1 MAITRRNFL
10 EAAGAAGILGALAA
24 CDTQEPET
32 PATAD
37 GGSASK
43 PAGDDGAE
51 PETEPEP
58 EEPSTG
64 SGHELDEYP
73 LSPDGDDVEP
83 LYSEPELLGDGWTR
97 AVNNDGPE
105 IGIYDTSKLIQ
116 VDGYLFRDADGSG
129 KLDIWEDW
137 RLDHDTRARAL
148 ADKLTIEQILPIQT
162 NGGVTPTA
170 NTDGTISDA
179 NRAYL
184 DAGNRAQLSRSTPNT
199 TNWQSIVQQINTLQA
214 YCEALN
220 EWYGIP
226 YLMGCDPYTVN
237 NNLAYNSLAPCFDL
251 DRIKEAGKWMGK
263 FLRNCGIRILMGP
276 QLDPQTHPIWTRLSG
291 AITEDP
297 RYAADFTKKYVGG
310 FQSTYDEDGNDLGWG
325 RDSCAAM
332 IKHYCGAGCSEGG
345 RNDHNAW
352 GKYSVFPGHAF
363 HAHLVPF
370 IDGGLHLDSLT
381 EEAASVMPNYSVA
394 YTDDEEFGEL
404 VAGGYSKYKLGYLRD
419 NGYDGMI
426 TTDWGEFG
434 TGMPKTVWGVENL
447 TIAERISKAFQAGV
461 DQGGGEWNLE
471 EFENGYHQLCDE
483 VGQEE
488 ADEIIRESARRI
500 FKCMMKVDLFENPYT
515 SREEAKAIAE
525 SEDMK
530 NFGLEC
536 AEACTIMLKNKGGLI
551 KERSEKP
558 KVYMSNG
565 DSYAEYFDLVGS
577 PADADFGVL
586 FVDAPRAGVMVEG
599 YNKSTGEYQP
609 ISLQYKPYTAEYARK
624 PSLAGDIWE
633 EGSQYDKNEK
643 TGREDRSYRGV
654 TATVSNSG
662 TLDTILNFKKELGD
676 TPMVLAFAC
685 DNPFVF
691 EEFES
696 EADAIFVRYGSD
708 IKATSVAKL
717 IAGQVEPNA
726 MLTSCMPANMR
737 AVEEHDEDVPR
748 SIECYVDSEGNTYE
762 FGFGMNWSGVIDDDR
777 TATWKDVEVQLKPET
792 IEI

>member
-10 EAAGAAGILGALAA
+10 EVAGAAGILGALVA
-24 CDTQEPET
+24 CDTTTPET
-32 PATAD
+32 PADTSD
-37 GGSASK
+37 GSEAE
-43 PAGDDGAE
+43 PATEPEGETE

-73 LSPDGDDVEP
+73 LDPDGDDVEAKYGEAET
-83 LYSEPELLGDGWTR
+83 LRDGWTR
-97 AVNNDGPE
+97 VVNDNGIE

-148 ADKLTIEQILPIQT
+148 ADALTIEQILPIQT
-162 NGGVTPTA
+162 NGGVTPNG

-184 DAGNRAQLSRSTPNT
+184 EAGNRAQLSRTTPNPS
-199 TNWQSIVQQINTLQA
+199 NYKDVVGQINTLQA
-214 YCEALN
+214 YCESLN
-220 EWYGIP
+220 DWYGIP

-251 DRIKEAGKWMGK
+251 DRIKEAGKYMGK

-381 EEAASVMPNYSVA
+381 EQAASVMPNYSVA
-394 YTDDEEFGEL
+394 FSEDEEWGEN
-404 VAGGYSKYKLGYLRD
+404 VAGGYSKYKLGFLRD

-434 TGMPKTVWGVENL
+434 TGQPKTVWGVENL

-461 DQGGGEWNLE
+461 DQGGGEWNPE
-471 EFENGYHQLCDE
+471 EFENGYHQMCDE
-483 VGQEE
+483 IGQEE

-515 SREEAKAIAE
+515 DRDEAEAIAT
-525 SEDMK
+525 SEEMK
-530 NFGLEC
+530 QFGLDC
-536 AEACTIMLKNKGGLI
+536 QDNCVVMIKNKGNVI

-558 KVYMSNG
+558 KVYVSGNG
-565 DSYAEYFDLVGS
+565 GAYADYFDVVNS
-577 PADADFGVL
+577 AADCEFGVI
-586 FVDAPRAGVMVEG
+586 FADAPRAGIMVEG
-599 YNKSTGEYQP
+599 YNKQTKTYEP
-609 ISLQYKPYTAEYARK
+609 ISLQYGTYTAEYARD
-624 PSLAGDIWE
+624 PSIAGDLLE
-633 EGSQYDKNEK
+633 DG
-643 TGREDRSYRGV
+643 TRENRTYKGV
-654 TATVSNSG
+654 TVTVSNSG
-662 TLDTILNFKKELGD
+662 TLNTILNFKKELGD
-676 TPMVLAFAC
+676 KPLVVAFAC

-691 EEFES
+691 SEFEDQV
-696 EADAIFVRYGSD
+696 DAILVRYGSD
-708 IKATSVAKL
+708 VKAAAAAK
-717 IAGQVEPNA
+717 IIGGQFEPTA
-726 MLTSCMPANMR
+726 LLTSCMPASMR
-737 AVEEHDEDVPR
+737 AVEEHDEDMPR
-748 SIECYVDSEGNTYE
+748 SIECHVDTEGNTYE
-762 FGFGMNWSGVIDDDR
+762 FGFGMNWSGVIDDER
-777 TATWKDVEVQLKPET
+777 TAKWKDVEAQLKPET

>member
-10 EAAGAAGILGALAA
+10 EVAGAAGVLGALAA
-24 CDTQEPET
+24 CDTKQEET

-37 GGSASK
+37 DGSASA
-43 PAGDDGAE
+43 PADAAE
-51 PETEPEP
+51 PTEEP
-58 EEPSTG
+58 ADEAEEPSTG

-73 LSPDGDDVEP
+73 LDPDDDDVEK
-83 LYSEPELLGDGWTR
+83 LYGEIETLGDGWSRVT
-97 AVNNDGPE
+97 NDN
-105 IGIYDTSKLIQ
+105 GIELGVYDTSKLIQ
-116 VDGYLFRDADGSG
+116 VDGYIFRDMDGSG

-137 RLDHDTRARAL
+137 RLDADTRARAL
-148 ADKLTIEQILPIQT
+148 AETLTISQILPIQT
-162 NGGVTPTA
+162 NGGVNPTGA
-170 NTDGTISDA
+170 LDDA
-179 NRAYL
+179 SKQYL
-184 DAGNRAQLSRSTPNT
+184 NEGNRAQLSRNTPSPN
-199 TNWQSIVQQINTLQA
+199 NFLDVVESINKLQA
-214 YCEALN
+214 YCESLN
-220 EWYGIP
+220 DWYGIP
-226 YLMGCDPYTVN
+226 YLMGCDPYTAN

-263 FLRNCGIRILMGP
+263 FYRNCGIRILMGP

-370 IDGGLHLDSLT
+370 IDGGLHLDSVT
-381 EEAASVMPNYSVA
+381 EKAASVMPNYSVA
-394 YTDDEEFGEL
+394 FSADEEWGEN
-404 VAGGYSKYKLGYLRD
+404 VAGGYSKYKLDFLRD
-419 NGYDGMI
+419 NDYDGMI

-434 TGMPKTVWGVENL
+434 TGQPKTVWGVENL
-447 TIAERISKAFQAGV
+447 SIAERISKAFQAGV
-461 DQGGGEWNLE
+461 DQGGGEWNPE
-471 EFENGYHQLCDE
+471 EFENGYKQMCDE
-483 VGQEE
+483 IGEEE
-488 ADEIIRESARRI
+488 ADKIIRESARRI
-500 FKCMMKVDLFENPYT
+500 FKVFILVDLFENPYT
-515 SREEAKAIAE
+515 SRDEAEAIQKSEE
-525 SEDMK
+525 MK

-536 AEACTIMLKNKGGLI
+536 QDACVVMLKNKGNVI
-551 KERSEKP
+551 CERSEKP
-558 KVYMSNG
+558 KVYVSG
-565 DSYAEYFDLVGS
+565 DGGAYAEYFDVVNS
-577 PADADFGVL
+577 AADCDFGVI
-586 FVDAPRAGVMVEG
+586 FADAPRAGIMVEG
-599 YNKSTGEYQP
+599 YNKQTGEYQP
-609 ISLQYKPYTAEYARK
+609 ISLQYSTYTAEHARK

-633 EGSQYDKNEK
+633 EGSQYDMNPD

-676 TPMVLAFAC
+676 KPLVAAFAC

-691 EEFES
+691 SEFEDQC
-696 EADAIFVRYGSD
+696 DAILVRYGSD
-708 IKATSVAKL
+708 VKAAAAAKI
-717 IAGQVEPNA
+717 IAGQVEPSA
-726 MLTSCMPANMR
+726 LLTSCMPASMQ

-748 SIECYVDSEGNTYE
+748 SIECHVDSEGNTYE

-777 TATWKDVEVQLKPET
+777 TATWKDVEAQMKPET